1 MTEKQESSGVGFCL
15 SWEWLP
21 ISDSYFMNGTALMS
35 RCFTLSGLSWWGDEA
50 GVSEVTEQETFLLW
64 SKQEMLVFL
73 QVSGSGTGR

>member
-1 MTEKQESSGVGFCL
+1 MTEKQESNGIGFCL

-21 ISDSYFMNGTALMS
+21 ISDGYFTNVPLHNTVRAELEE
-35 RCFTLSGLSWWGDEA
+35 DET

-73 QVSGSGTGR
+73 QVSGAGTGG